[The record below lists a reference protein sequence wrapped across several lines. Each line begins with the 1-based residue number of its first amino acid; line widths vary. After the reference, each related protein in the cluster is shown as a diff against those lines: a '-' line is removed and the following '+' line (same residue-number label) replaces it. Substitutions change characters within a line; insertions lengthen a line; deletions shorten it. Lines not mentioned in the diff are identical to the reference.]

1 MSRLRHLSKV
11 LPLLVVVGVVAL
23 VSWAARSPLPAAG
36 TVPEVGTEPEGLAR
50 PVGQIDAVFE
60 RRWRDAGIE
69 AAQPASDLQVLRRL
83 TLALL
88 GTIPSLEEIRQ
99 FEADQRP
106 DRLEHWTRR
115 LLADKRFADYFA
127 ERLARSYVGKEEGQ
141 FVIFRR
147 DRFSNWLSEQLQQN
161 TPYDRLVGTMVSTTG
176 LWTGNPATN
185 FVTAAVNDGD
195 IDENKLTGKT
205 VRAFLGQRIDCAQ
218 CHNHPF
224 ADWKQDQFEGL
235 AAFYGQVQTS
245 LVGIEDKSTRDG
257 KPVEYSVEDRQTKEQ
272 RIVHETVPFHS
283 EWLPTEGTRRE
294 RLAAWLTHPGNRRFE
309 RAVANRVWALLFG
322 RALNEPVDDLP
333 DPDDPNDAWG
343 EVLNPLGADFRE
355 HGCDLRRLIQVI
367 AASKPFRV
375 SSEWAGAD
383 SDQTSFGEE
392 FSALKRAEGEW
403 AVFPLIRLR
412 PEQVIGSVRQSTSIQ
427 TADGDSHWFFRALR
441 LLQEGDFVR
450 EYGDLGENELQD
462 RGGTIPQR
470 LLLMNGERSGEA
482 AKAGQLN
489 AAGRIAAQASTD
501 EKCVETAYLVCL
513 SRLPTAE
520 ESRHFVDLLRN
531 QRGDDRK
538 QAIEDLIWTLY
549 NATEFSWNH

>member
-1 MSRLRHLSKV
+1 MSRLRHLSKL
-11 LPLLVVVGVVAL
+11 LPLLVVLGVVAL

-36 TVPEVGTEPEGLAR
+36 TISEVGTEPEDLAQ
-50 PVGQIDAVFE
+50 PVQRINAAFE
-60 RRWRDAGIE
+60 RRWRDAAIE
-69 AAQPASDLQVLRRL
+69 PAQPAPDLQVLRRL

-99 FEADQRP
+99 FEADTRP

-115 LLADKRFADYFA
+115 LLADKRFAVYFA

-147 DRFSNWLSEQLQQN
+147 DRFSNWLGEQIQQN
-161 TPYDRLVGTMVSTTG
+161 TPYDKIVGTMVSSTG

-185 FVTAAVNDGD
+185 FVTAAVNDDG

-245 LVGIEDKSTRDG
+245 LVGIEDKTTRDG
-257 KPVEYSVEDRQTKEQ
+257 KPVDYSVEDRQTKEQ
-272 RIVHETVPFHS
+272 RIVPEGVPFHP
-283 EWLPTEGTRRE
+283 EWLPGEGTRRE
-294 RLAAWLTHPGNRRFE
+294 RLALWLTHPQNRRFE
-309 RAVANRVWALLFG
+309 RAIANRVWALLFG
-322 RALNEPVDDLP
+322 RALHEPVDDIP
-333 DPDDPNDAWG
+333 DPDDPNDPWG
-343 EVLNPLGADFRE
+343 EVLNSLGADFRE

-367 AASKPFRV
+367 AALKPFRV
-375 SSEWAGAD
+375 GSEWGGE
-383 SDQTSFGEE
+383 SDQASFGEE

-412 PEQVIGSVRQSTSIQ
+412 PEQVIGSIRQSASIQ
-427 TADGDSHWFFRALR
+427 TADGDSHWLFRAIR
-441 LLQEGDFVR
+441 LVQEGDFVR

-470 LLLMNGERSGEA
+470 LLMMNGERSGEA
-482 AKAGQLN
+482 TKVGQLN
-489 AAGRIAAQASTD
+489 AAGRIAVQASTD

-513 SRLPTAE
+513 SRLPTPE
-520 ESRHFVDLLRN
+520 ELQHFVERMQN
-531 QRGDDRK
+531 KHGDDRK
-538 QAIEDLIWTLY
+538 QAVEDMIWTLY